1 MESEKRPEDVV
12 TVDVQVA
19 KDLLQKGQLYLDVRS
34 DLLFFCYNNLLSN
47 PRRRGRVK
55 NPDFLAQ
62 VTSILKKE
70 DHVVVACNSGGRGHR
85 ACIDLRNA
93 GYEHVKNMAGGYSAW
108 VDSGFA
114 GDKPAEE
121 LKIACKFRG

>member
-1 MESEKRPEDVV
+1 PEDVV
-12 TVDVQVA
+12 TVDVEVA
-19 KDLLQKGQLYLDVRS
+19 KDLLQKGQLYLDV
-34 DLLFFCYNNLLSN
+34 
-47 PRRRGRVK
+47 RVK